1 MKSLCKIAL
10 ALALA
15 CPLALLAGPGGP
27 GHEHDEAKAAAPAG
41 QAAPRFESHSEL
53 FELVGVLENGKVTL
67 YLDRYRD
74 NVPVT
79 DARIEVEGGAFKG
92 EATPEAGGTYTLPGD
107 PFASPGRHA
116 LTFTVTAGGEIDL
129 LNGVLEVA
137 SPSTTRSA
145 AAETH
150 HSWQYWPVALGIA
163 LLALAMFFAGRLHRG
178 VRSK

>member
-1 MKSLCKIAL
+1 MKSLCKIVL

-15 CPLALLAGPGGP
+15 CPAALLAGPGGP
-27 GHEHDEAKAAAPAG
+27 GHEHDEAKAAPAG
-41 QAAPRFESHSEL
+41 AAAPRFESHSEL

-79 DARIEVEGGAFKG
+79 DAKLEVEADAFKG
-92 EATPEAGGTYTLPGD
+92 EAAPETGGTYTLPGD
-107 PFASPGRHA
+107 RFASPGRHA

-137 SPSTTRSA
+137 LPGTTLGVP
-145 AAETH
+145 AETH
-150 HSWQYWPVALGIA
+150 RLWQYWPLALGTA
-163 LLALAMFFAGRLHRG
+163 LLAIAMFFAGRFTRG
-178 VRSK
+178 ARTK

>member
-15 CPLALLAGPGGP
+15 CPLALLADA
-27 GHEHDEAKAAAPAG
+27 GHDHDQGKAAPAAS
-41 QAAPRFESHSEL
+41 AAPRFESHSEL
-53 FELVGVLENGKVTL
+53 FELVGVLENGKVRL

-79 DARIEVEGGAFKG
+79 DARLEVEAGAFKG

-107 PFASPGRHA
+107 RFASPGRHA
-116 LTFTVTAGGEIDL
+116 LTFTVTAGDEIDL

-150 HSWQYWPVALGIA
+150 HSWQYWPLALGIA
-163 LLALAMFFAGRLHRG
+163 LLAIAMFFAGRLHRG
-178 VRSK
+178 ARTK